1 MPGFSF
7 PTSRMNEWYNHP
19 AFNRYWTHYSMVQ
32 DWLNHCRRSQ
42 EMANFRALQDTNY
55 HHYVRPAIQPPN
67 AFVGG
72 LNQYCSYNQP
82 FVPSPQEVSG
92 GFVYGDH
99 VVETQDTEYNMIE
112 NDEDAESE
120 GSEFEMVISEEWI
133 SLIKQSESFRR
144 EREALKQA
152 EERLREKVEF
162 VELGSFQKSNQKNVG
177 QCTKEDKKVKEEEM
191 KRLYGSR
198 SSHIRSMEIAMQLTF
213 DRYYDL
219 KKPALWP
226 VIPLKL

>member
-1 MPGFSF
+1 MPGFSI
-7 PTSRMNEWYNHP
+7 PLSGMNEWYNHP

-42 EMANFRALQDTNY
+42 EIASFRAFQDTNY
-55 HHYVRPAIQPPN
+55 
-67 AFVGG
+67 
-72 LNQYCSYNQP
+72 NQYEQPAFFPQNTSVGVNQYFPHNQP
-82 FVPSPQEVSG
+82 HMPPPEEATG
-92 GFVYGDH
+92 NAVYCDH
-99 VVETQDTEYNMIE
+99 VVETQDMEYNIIE
-112 NDEDAESE
+112 NEDAAESE

-133 SLIKQSESFRR
+133 SLIKQSEKFRR
-144 EREALKQA
+144 ERDALKQA

-162 VELGSFQKSNQKNVG
+162 VELGSFQKNNQKSIG
-177 QCTKEDKKVKEEEM
+177 QCTKEEKKAKEEEM

-198 SSHIRSMEIAMQLTF
+198 AAHIKSMEIAMQLTF